1 LKRKFEG
8 LEAKT
13 CLILLL
19 PLKMKIVSL
28 EWCKWCNSRSMEEY
42 LNNKFNCKKWTVVR

>member
-1 LKRKFEG
+1 VFKEEPAYHQKKKKLLKRKFEG

-28 EWCKWCNSRSMEEY
+28 E
-42 LNNKFNCKKWTVVR
+42 